1 MKNRNQTLRTSSTT
15 GLTTEGKMAFATWF
29 AYRPELELLTQ
40 GQQDWLFFEC
50 LDNSAD
56 VPTKGDEFTVDA
68 LTCAK
73 STFASIVD
81 TTDFSNIPGA

>member
-1 MKNRNQTLRTSSTT
+1 MKHRTQTLRTSSTT

-50 LDNSAD
+50 LDNCAD
-56 VPTKGDEFTVDA
+56 QSTLPDEFGLDA
-68 LTCAK
+68 LYSAK
-73 STFASIVD
+73 ATFASYVD